1 VRLLNFNCVFPS
13 CSFKRSGIEE
23 EEFLKHLNGE
33 HRGDMLDIS
42 RKENLPIESVKMIAV
57 SNSTVFMNSG

>member
-1 VRLLNFNCVFPS
+1 M
-13 CSFKRSGIEE
+13 
-23 EEFLKHLNGE
+23 KHLNGE

-42 RKENLPIESVKMIAV
+42 RKENLSIESVEMMAV